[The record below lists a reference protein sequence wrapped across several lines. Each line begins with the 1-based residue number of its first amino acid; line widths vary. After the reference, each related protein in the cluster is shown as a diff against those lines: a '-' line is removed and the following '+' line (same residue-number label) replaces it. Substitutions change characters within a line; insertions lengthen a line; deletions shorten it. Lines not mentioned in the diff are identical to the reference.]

1 MLTQEQEKKVEV
13 AFERFRWAA
22 REAERL
28 FDMPLVVQYS
38 GGKDSDVILQLAKES
53 GVPFRVTHNLTT
65 ADPPDN
71 VYYIRRVF
79 ALLREEGIDCRIN
92 VPKRSLWRIMRET
105 LVIPS
110 RMIRVCCSELKE
122 RKMPDAPYIVTGVR
136 WAESAARRSKS
147 GIAMVHT
154 ASVPHPTSP
163 RRTGGE
169 QAAAAAGLLTTDDA
183 SSRRLFEQCQMR
195 GVRVLNPIID
205 WSDEDVWSYLASR
218 GIEGNPLYKEGW
230 TRIGCVGCPL
240 AVRRVR
246 ELAFARY
253 PGLYKAW
260 AESIAYVI
268 ARRKAMGN
276 PMFLG
281 GKEIESVD
289 DVLGT
294 WDGKTLK
301 GGWINTRGV
310 SVRGGSRKV

>member
-13 AFERFRWAA
+13 AYERFRWAA
-22 REAERL
+22 NEAERL
-28 FDMPLVVQYS
+28 FDMPLVVRYS

-71 VYYIRRVF
+71 VYYVRRVF
-79 ALLREEGIDCRIN
+79 AALREEGIEAKIN
-92 VPKRSLWRIMRET
+92 IPKRSLWRIMRET

-110 RMIRVCCSELKE
+110 RMTRVCCSELKE

-136 WAESAARRSKS
+136 WAESAGRRKKS

-154 ASVPHPTSP
+154 ASAPPPTSP
-163 RRTGGE
+163 RYTGGE

-183 SSRRLFEQCQMR
+183 SSRRLFEQCAMR

-205 WSDEDVWSYLASR
+205 WSDDDVWDYLHSR

-240 AVRRVR
+240 AGRRAR
-246 ELAFARY
+246 GRAFARY
-253 PGLYKAW
+253 PKLYKAW
-260 AESIAYVI
+260 ADAIAYVI
-268 ARRKAMGN
+268 ARRKEMGN
-276 PMFLG
+276 PMFLA
-281 GKEIESVD
+281 GKEVESVD
-289 DVLGT
+289 DVLGALV
-294 WDGKTLK
+294 GGRLL
-301 GGWINTRGV
+301 GGWINT
-310 SVRGGSRKV
+310 

>member
-13 AFERFRWAA
+13 AYERFRWAA
-22 REAERL
+22 KEAERL

-79 ALLREEGIDCRIN
+79 ARLREDGIDCRIN
-92 VPKRSLWRIMRET
+92 VPKRSLWKIMRET

-110 RMIRVCCSELKE
+110 RVMRVCCNELKE

-136 WAESAARRSKS
+136 WAESAGRRAKS
-147 GIAMVHT
+147 GIAIVHT
-154 ASVPHPTSP
+154 ASAPPSTSP
-163 RRTGGE
+163 RYTGEE

-205 WSDEDVWSYLASR
+205 WSDADVWSYLHSR

-240 AVRRVR
+240 AGRRTR

-253 PGLYKAW
+253 PKLYKAW
-260 AESIAYVI
+260 HDAIAYVI
-268 ARRKAMGN
+268 ARRKEMGN
-276 PMFLG
+276 PMCLQ
-281 GKEIESVD
+281 GKAVESVD
-289 DVLGT
+289 DVLGV
-294 WDGKTLK
+294 WRDGKLI
-301 GGWINTRGV
+301 GGWMNI
-310 SVRGGSRKV
+310 

>member
-13 AFERFRWAA
+13 AYERYRWAA
-22 REAERL
+22 KEAERL

-79 ALLREEGIDCRIN
+79 AALREEGIDCRIN
-92 VPKRSLWRIMRET
+92 VPRRSLWKIMRET

-110 RMIRVCCSELKE
+110 RIMRVCCSELKE

-136 WAESAARRSKS
+136 WAESAGRRAKS
-147 GIAMVHT
+147 GIAMVCA
-154 ASVPHPTSP
+154 ASHAHAH
-163 RRTGGE
+163 GGE
-169 QAAAAAGLLTTDDA
+169 EKAAAAGLLTTDDA
-183 SSRRLFEQCQMR
+183 STRRLFEQCQLR

-205 WSDEDVWSYLASR
+205 WSDDDVWSYLHSR

-240 AVRRVR
+240 ASRRAR
-246 ELAFARY
+246 ELAFARC
-253 PGLYKAW
+253 PKLYKAW
-260 AESIAYVI
+260 RDAIAYVI
-268 ARRKAMGN
+268 DRRKEMGN
-276 PMFLG
+276 PMILMG
-281 GKEIESVD
+281 RPVESVD
-289 DVLGT
+289 DVLGV
-294 WDGKTLK
+294 WCAGQLR
-301 GGWINTRGV
+301 GGWMNT
-310 SVRGGSRKV
+310 

>member
-13 AFERFRWAA
+13 AYERFRWAA
-22 REAERL
+22 KEAERL
-28 FDMPLVVQYS
+28 FDMPIVVQYS

-79 ALLREEGIDCRIN
+79 AALREEGIDCRIN
-92 VPKRSLWRIMRET
+92 VPRRSLWKIMRET

-110 RMIRVCCSELKE
+110 RLMRVCCGELKE

-136 WAESAARRSKS
+136 WSESANRRAKS
-147 GIAMVHT
+147 GIAMVH
-154 ASVPHPTSP
+154 AEHPSTSA
-163 RRTGGE
+163 RTRGVE
-169 QAAAAAGLLTTDDA
+169 QVAAAAGLLTTDDA
-183 SSRRLFEQCQMR
+183 SSRRLFEQCRMR

-205 WSDEDVWSYLASR
+205 WSDEDVWSYLHSR

-240 AVRRVR
+240 AGRRAR

-253 PGLYKAW
+253 PKLYKAW
-260 AESIAYVI
+260 RDAIAYVI
-268 ARRKAMGN
+268 ARRKEMGN
-276 PMFLG
+276 PMFLA
-281 GKEIESVD
+281 GKEVESVD
-289 DVLGT
+289 DVLGA
-294 WDGKTLK
+294 WVGGRLL
-301 GGWINTRGV
+301 GGWINT
-310 SVRGGSRKV
+310 

>member
-1 MLTQEQEKKVEV
+1 MLTPEQEKKVEV
-13 AFERFRWAA
+13 AYERFRWAA
-22 REAERL
+22 KEAERL

-79 ALLREEGIDCRIN
+79 AALREEGIDCRIN
-92 VPKRSLWRIMRET
+92 VPRRSLWRIMRET

-110 RMIRVCCSELKE
+110 RIMRVCCSELKE

-136 WAESAARRSKS
+136 WAESAGRRAKS
-147 GIAMVHT
+147 GIAMVHN
-154 ASVPHPTSP
+154 AFARERGV
-163 RRTGGE
+163 E
-169 QAAAAAGLLTTDDA
+169 EKAAAAGLLTTDDA

-205 WSDEDVWSYLASR
+205 WSDDDVWSYLHSR

-230 TRIGCVGCPL
+230 TRIGCVGCPR
-240 AVRRVR
+240 AGRRAR

-253 PGLYKAW
+253 PKLYKAW
-260 AESIAYVI
+260 RDAIAYVI
-268 ARRKAMGN
+268 ERRKEMGN
-276 PMFLG
+276 PMFLE
-281 GKEIESVD
+281 GKEVESVG

-294 WDGKTLK
+294 LCAGRLR
-301 GGWINTRGV
+301 GGWMNT
-310 SVRGGSRKV
+310 

>member
-1 MLTQEQEKKVEV
+1 MLTKEQEKKVEV
-13 AFERFRWAA
+13 AYERFRWAA
-22 REAERL
+22 KEAERL
-28 FDMPLVVQYS
+28 FDMPIVVQYS

-79 ALLREEGIDCRIN
+79 AALRQEGIEAKIN

-110 RMIRVCCSELKE
+110 RVMRVCCGELKE

-136 WAESAARRSKS
+136 WAESAARRAKS

-154 ASVPHPTSP
+154 ERA
-163 RRTGGE
+163 RTGE

-183 SSRRLFEQCQMR
+183 SSRRLFERCQMR

-205 WSDEDVWSYLASR
+205 WSDEDVWSYLHSR
-218 GIEGNPLYKEGW
+218 GIDGNPLYKEGW
-230 TRIGCVGCPL
+230 KRIGCVGCPL
-240 AVRRVR
+240 ARRRAR

-253 PGLYKAW
+253 PKLYKAW
-260 AESIAYVI
+260 ADAIAYVI
-268 ARRKAMGN
+268 ERRREIGN
-276 PMFLG
+276 PMLLQG
-281 GKEIESVD
+281 RPVESVD
-289 DVLGT
+289 DVLGA
-294 WDGKTLK
+294 WGGKTLK
-301 GGWINTRGV
+301 GGWMNT
-310 SVRGGSRKV
+310 

>member
-1 MLTQEQEKKVEV
+1 MLTQEQESKI
-13 AFERFRWAA
+13 ATAYERLRWAA
-22 REAERL
+22 KEAERL

-79 ALLREEGIDCRIN
+79 AALRQEGIDAKIN

-110 RMIRVCCSELKE
+110 RMMRVCCGELKE

-136 WAESAARRSKS
+136 WAESASRRAKS
-147 GIAMVHT
+147 GIAMVYTECAHT
-154 ASVPHPTSP
+154 
-163 RRTGGE
+163 GE

-183 SSRRLFEQCQMR
+183 SSRRLFEQCRMR

-205 WSDEDVWSYLASR
+205 WSDDDVWSYLHSR
-218 GIEGNPLYKEGW
+218 GISANPLYKEGW

-240 AVRRVR
+240 AGRRAR
-246 ELAFARY
+246 QLAFARY
-253 PGLYKAW
+253 PKLYKAW
-260 AESIAYVI
+260 RDAIAYVI
-268 ARRKAMGN
+268 ERRREMGN
-276 PMFLG
+276 PMFLLG
-281 GKEIESVD
+281 RPVESVD
-289 DVLGT
+289 DVLGA
-294 WDGKTLK
+294 WGGKTLK
-301 GGWINTRGV
+301 GGWMNT
-310 SVRGGSRKV
+310 

>member
-1 MLTQEQEKKVEV
+1 MLTPEQEKKVEV
-13 AFERFRWAA
+13 AYERFRWAA
-22 REAERL
+22 KEADRL

-79 ALLREEGIDCRIN
+79 AALREEGIDCRIN
-92 VPKRSLWRIMRET
+92 VPERSLWKIMRET

-110 RMIRVCCSELKE
+110 RLMRVCCRELKE
-122 RKMPDAPYIVTGVR
+122 RKMPDAPYIATGVR
-136 WAESAARRSKS
+136 WAESAGRRAKS
-147 GIAMVHT
+147 GIAMVYT
-154 ASVPHPTSP
+154 ESDRD
-163 RRTGGE
+163 RR
-169 QAAAAAGLLTTDDA
+169 AAAAGLLTTDDA

-205 WSDEDVWSYLASR
+205 WSDNDVWDYLASR

-240 AVRRVR
+240 ASRRAC

-253 PGLYKAW
+253 PKLYKAW
-260 AESIAYVI
+260 HDAIAYVI
-268 ARRKAMGN
+268 ARRKEMGN
-276 PMFLG
+276 PMCLQG
-281 GKEIESVD
+281 RPVESVD
-289 DVLGT
+289 DVLGE
-294 WDGKTLK
+294 WVGGRLL
-301 GGWINTRGV
+301 GGWINT
-310 SVRGGSRKV
+310 